1 MKNAIVMTKIG
12 GVGVDLGEEQRKK
25 PQEIKQIKAKS
36 KAENR
41 KGLGMS
47 WETGSGPERREQEG
61 TGREGGERSKKSSD
75 QRNS

>member
-47 WETGSGPERREQEG
+47 
-61 TGREGGERSKKSSD
+61 
-75 QRNS
+75 